1 MKTLLLNLPHRTKV
15 IRRYMCSYNAPNIM
29 FPPLELLA
37 LGGIAKRWKNGEVK
51 LIDAIAEDLSL
62 EDVEHCIG
70 AFAPDVIVS
79 ISGFECFE
87 EDMGVISQIKKNS
100 PTTPFILF
108 GHYATQFWREIME
121 KVPVDFILLGEP
133 DLKFAKVYEH
143 LENGKTLDETD
154 GVVYRKE
161 GTVITNG
168 NDHRIPDPNEL
179 PIPAYELL
187 KGGLYFEPFM
197 ERPFGMIQTAR
208 GCPYQC
214 NYCVKSFGTK
224 LTTLRPE
231 RIIEELLFMKQHL
244 GIRSIRFI
252 DDTFTAI
259 PKNVL
264 RLCELMVANNLNLT
278 WSCLTRPDT
287 INRELLTAM
296 KAAGC
301 KRIFFGV
308 ESGSQRVLDLYNKG
322 LDVKSTLPNLQAC
335 QQLGIETL
343 GWFMVGQPGET
354 REDLDC
360 SIAYAKQAGFN
371 YVLVSKFIPYPGTPI
386 FSEIRD
392 QINFSILPYKN
403 EFKDKTK
410 EQEYHGWEKEFFL
423 RYYFRPAYVFNN
435 FKRFF
440 ASPTEFVGNVKN
452 LSMYLLLPNR
462 SNKRKDFA

>member
-1 MKTLLLNLPHRTKV
+1 
-15 IRRYMCSYNAPNIM
+15 MCSYNAPNIM

-37 LGGIAKRWKNGEVK
+37 LGGIVKHWKNGEVK
-51 LIDAIAEDLSL
+51 LIDAIAEDLNL
-62 EDVEHCIG
+62 EEVQHRIG
-70 AFAPDVIVS
+70 SFAPDVIIS

-87 EDMGVISQIKKNS
+87 EDMEVISNIKKKW
-100 PTTPFILF
+100 PATPFILF
-108 GHYATQFWREIME
+108 GHYATLFWEEIMARI
-121 KVPVDFILLGEP
+121 PIDFILLGEP
-133 DLKFAKVYEH
+133 DLKFEKVYDY
-143 LENGKTLDETD
+143 LENEKTLEGAD
-154 GVVYRKE
+154 GVVFRKDR
-161 GTVITNG
+161 TAITNG
-168 NDHRIPDPNEL
+168 NDHRIPDPNKL
-179 PIPAYELL
+179 PMPAYELL
-187 KGGLYFEPFM
+187 KPGLYHEPFM

-231 RIIEELLFMKQHL
+231 RIIEELVFMKQHL
-244 GIRSIRFI
+244 GIRSVRFI

-264 RLCELMVANNLNLT
+264 LLCELMVANNLNLT

-308 ESGSQRVLDLYNKG
+308 ESGSQRILDRYNKG

-335 QQLGIETL
+335 QELGIETL

-354 REDLDC
+354 RVDLAR
-360 SIAYAKQAGFN
+360 SVSYAKQARFN

-386 FSEIRD
+386 FSELRD
-392 QINFSILPYKN
+392 QINFSIFPYTN
-403 EFKDKTK
+403 EFKDKVK
-410 EQEYHGWEKEFFL
+410 EQEYQGWEKEFFL

-435 FKRFF
+435 FKRFM
-440 ASPTEFVGNVKN
+440 ASPKELVKNVKN
-452 LSMYLLLPNR
+452 LSKYLLLPDR